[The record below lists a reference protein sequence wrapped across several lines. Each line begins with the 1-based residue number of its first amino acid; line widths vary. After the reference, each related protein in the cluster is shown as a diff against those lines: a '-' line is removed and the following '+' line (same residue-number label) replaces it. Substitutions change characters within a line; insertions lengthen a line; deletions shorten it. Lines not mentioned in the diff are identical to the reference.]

1 VFERFTEP
9 ARQVV
14 VLAQDEARE
23 LKHNYIGTEHIL
35 LGLIR
40 EEQGLAARVLGSL
53 GVTLEGVRAQVGKI
67 IGSGEDVTAGQIPFT
82 PRSKKV
88 LELSLR
94 EALALG
100 HNYIGTEHVLL
111 GLAAEGEGVAAR
123 ILLDFGVSSDAVR
136 DAVVRALSGMGARVA
151 VHGPGAIAMP
161 AMQRLKQ
168 PPRFQLTAAILL
180 GWVLFAVA
188 FGVGIAIGWAIWD

>member
-53 GVTLEGVRAQVGKI
+53 GVTLEGVRAQVGRI
-67 IGSGEDVTAGQIPFT
+67 IGSGDDVTTGEIPFT
-82 PRSKKV
+82 PRTKKV

-100 HNYIGTEHVLL
+100 HNYIGTEHILL
-111 GLAAEGEGVAAR
+111 GIVAEGEGVACR

-136 DAVVRALSGMGARVA
+136 DGVVRALSGKGARVQL
-151 VHGPGAIAMP
+151 HGPGAAAVP
-161 AMQRLKQ
+161 AMQRLKR
-168 PPRFQLTAAILL
+168 PARFQLSSTLLL

-188 FGVGIAIGWAIWD
+188 LGVGIAIGWAIWG